1 MADSRN
7 VARGELRRSSVGVFT
22 GIALSVSSQQILRPK
37 SVITMNPAQPRA
49 EAVAFDTG
57 TGRIEAVGSLAD
69 CRKACPDADERRME
83 STVLMPGLIQA
94 HDHPVPAALLCQ
106 QPAYWI
112 APFTGYP
119 TWADVEALFA
129 KVKATVPVGTPL
141 MFNGLD
147 RLLLQIPMPDRS
159 SLDGYFPDH
168 PVMIFDITGHAVY
181 FNSPATVVLGWKS
194 ATPPADTPNA
204 RWLRRPDGTS
214 AGVGFETDAFQTA
227 LFAFLPGTIPNP
239 FTNLGAW
246 YANLARNGFTAVGD
260 MAFSAKLLPAM
271 KDLAGMRDCPVRYS
285 LYQVT
290 YDPDPHATFDFGGL
304 EPMIRKQGNKI
315 WMDGSPS
322 IGTAAIS
329 VPYLDS
335 PAARI
340 ADIPIGKA
348 PGTTVDNYTIDEFA
362 SLLESFAADGVQI
375 ATHVNGDSGI
385 EAVIDAYERALTK
398 AGITASDHRW
408 RLEHFSIPS
417 REQCIRAGK
426 LGLTV
431 SMSPFQALY
440 WGDLYDGVLFEPSFG
455 ARWQPY
461 RDAFDG
467 GLNPSFHNDGYLS
480 PPLPWLNIQNAVT
493 RRSASGT
500 VHAPEQAVSLDEA
513 LAAHTIN
520 AAWQQ
525 KREEELGSIE
535 VGKCADFVELS
546 HDPYEVDPTQLQQ
559 TMKTHGTWLAGRRID
574 LDAFMAEVEDWD
586 PVHHR
591 AMHENV
597 PIHKCGV

>member
-1 MADSRN
+1 MA
-7 VARGELRRSSVGVFT
+7 T
-22 GIALSVSSQQILRPK
+22 TQILHPK
-37 SVITMNPAQPRA
+37 SIITMNPAQPRA
-49 EAVAFDTG
+49 EAVAFDVS
-57 TGRIEAVGSLAD
+57 TGRILAVGSLAE
-69 CRKACPDADERRME
+69 CTQACPDAEVRRME
-83 STVLMPGLIQA
+83 STVVMPGLIQA

-119 TWADVEALFA
+119 TWADVEKLFA
-129 KVKATVPVGTPL
+129 QVKATVPAGTPL

-147 RLLLQIPMPDRS
+147 RLLLQIPMPDRT
-159 SLDGYFPDH
+159 SLDNFFPDH
-168 PVMIFDITGHAVY
+168 PVVIFDITGHAVY
-181 FNSPATVVLGWKS
+181 FNSRATAVLGWQN
-194 ATPPADTPNA
+194 ATPPPDTANA
-204 RWLRRPDGTS
+204 RWLRRADGTA

-227 LFAFLPGTIPNP
+227 LFAFLPGTVPNP
-239 FTNLGAW
+239 FANLGVW
-246 YANLARNGFTAVGD
+246 YATLARNGFTAVGD
-260 MAFSAKLLPAM
+260 MAFTAKLLPAM
-271 KDLAGMRDCPVRYS
+271 QDLAGMRDCPVRYS

-290 YDPDPHATFDFGGL
+290 YDPNPHESFDFGDL
-304 EPMIRKQGNKI
+304 DPMIRKQGNKI

-348 PGTTVDNYTIDEFA
+348 PGTGVDNYSIDQFA
-362 SLLESFAADGVQI
+362 SLLESFASDGVQI
-375 ATHVNGDSGI
+375 ATHVNGDAGI
-385 EAVIDAYERALTK
+385 EVVIDAYERALAK
-398 AGITASDHRW
+398 AGISNSDHRW

-417 REQCIRAGK
+417 RDQCLRAGT

-440 WGDLYDGVLFEPSFG
+440 WGDLYDGVLFEPNFG

-467 GLNPSFHNDGYLS
+467 GLKPSFHNDGYLS

-500 VHAPEQAVSLDEA
+500 VHAVEQAVSLDEA

-525 KREEELGSIE
+525 KRENELGSIE
-535 VGKCADFVELS
+535 VGKYADLVELS
-546 HDPYEVDPTQLQQ
+546 HDPYDVDPAKLQE
-559 TMKTHGTWLAGRRID
+559 TMTTIATWIGGRKVD
-574 LDAFMAEVEDWD
+574 LDAFMSEVQNWD

-591 AMHENV
+591 VLHENV
-597 PIHKCGV
+597 RTHKC